1 MLGFCYDFRV
11 KEGDFPVDEKEKAV
25 VWGDE
30 RTNSSVFPFYS
41 LL

>member
-11 KEGDFPVDEKEKAV
+11 KEGDSPANEIEKV
-25 VWGDE
+25 VLLGDG